1 MEKSGEEK
9 WWRGL
14 MNKSSSVS
22 GSLMW
27 RQRSATLNTPT
38 GHATFARGQ
47 LRAFVMEGQRKKKKN
62 TARGVQYLMS
72 AEGKQTLNTKNVT
85 FYSPQTE
92 NKTCEN
98 REIPMPRKRNK
109 HNKGLREIKSNQ
121 NPQDGPCPWTC
132 DGSGTKTDGYS
143 PKKNDKPVL
152 IR

>member
-1 MEKSGEEK
+1 MEAAIGNLE
-9 WWRGL
+9 
-14 MNKSSSVS
+14 
-22 GSLMW
+22 
-27 RQRSATLNTPT
+27 
-38 GHATFARGQ
+38 HANRPRDVCARPVASIRDGGT
-47 LRAFVMEGQRKKKKN
+47 EKKKKN